1 MPDSAEIPAPVST
14 TRLRLMPEAIISL
27 LISRQG
33 KTPQV
38 FWGRDWPLLSVVH
51 RRIAAMHL
59 TSTTLIDF
67 AVCGK

>member
-1 MPDSAEIPAPVST
+1 
-14 TRLRLMPEAIISL
+14 MPEAIISL